1 MSSALASLAV
11 VLLVA
16 PVLPGLIAR
25 TKAILTGR
33 RGQPV
38 LQLYADLGRLLRKGA
53 VYGTAT
59 TWMFALAP
67 VVVLATVL
75 CAALLLPLDGRAA
88 LIRFSGDAV
97 AFASVLALGRMALV
111 LGAMD
116 TGSSFEAMG
125 ASREATVASFAEPA
139 LFLALVVLAVLTQS
153 LSLSGMLGSRLVPGV
168 EGFRMAAAAPFAL
181 VAVTLFIVLL
191 AETARVPVDD
201 PATHLELTMI
211 HEVMILDHSGPDLA
225 FLLYAGAVK
234 LVLFGSI
241 LVGVVVP
248 RAALAPWLALG
259 LLVGGLVVVAVLIG
273 VIESVTA
280 RLRLTRVPQLLV
292 AAATL
297 AALGVILVLR

>member
-1 MSSALASLAV
+1 MSSALASLVV
-11 VLLVA
+11 VLLMA
-16 PVLPGLIAR
+16 PVLPGLSAR

-38 LQLYADLGRLLRKGA
+38 LQLYSDLGRLLRKGA

-97 AFASVLALGRMALV
+97 AFAYVLALGRLALV

-125 ASREATVASFAEPA
+125 ASREVTIASFAEPA
-139 LFLALVVLAVLTQS
+139 LFLALVVLAVLTDS
-153 LSLSGMLGSRLVPGV
+153 LSLSGMLGSRLVPGL
-168 EGFRMAAAAPFAL
+168 EGFQMAAAAPLGL
-181 VAVTLFIVLL
+181 VAITLFVVLL

-234 LVLFGSI
+234 LALFGSI

-248 RAALAPWLALG
+248 RAPLAPWLALVV
-259 LLVGGLVVVAVLIG
+259 LVGGLVVVAVLIG

-280 RLRLTRVPQLLV
+280 RLRLKRVPQFLV

>member
-1 MSSALASLAV
+1 
-11 VLLVA
+11 
-16 PVLPGLIAR
+16 
-25 TKAILTGR
+25 
-33 RGQPV
+33 
-38 LQLYADLGRLLRKGA
+38 
-53 VYGTAT
+53 
-59 TWMFALAP
+59 
-67 VVVLATVL
+67 
-75 CAALLLPLDGRAA
+75 
-88 LIRFSGDAV
+88 
-97 AFASVLALGRMALV
+97 
-111 LGAMD
+111 
-116 TGSSFEAMG
+116 
-125 ASREATVASFAEPA
+125 
-139 LFLALVVLAVLTQS
+139 
-153 LSLSGMLGSRLVPGV
+153 
-168 EGFRMAAAAPFAL
+168 MAAAAPFAL

-234 LVLFGSI
+234 LALFGSI

-248 RAALAPWLALG
+248 RASLAPWLALA

-273 VIESVTA
+273 VLESVTA